1 MTSND
6 PDETAGTILI
16 VGASR
21 GLGHAMAAEFLR
33 RNWAVI
39 GTVRG
44 TGHTLL
50 HALAD
55 TFPGRVEVEELDVT
69 EREQIAARDDVVK
82 ASLRDLPMVVAKRMN
97 AATTVASTAH
107 FARLAG
113 ISVFATGGIGG
124 VHRGASENFDESAD
138 LQALGS
144 IPVVVVC
151 AGVKSILDVG
161 ATLERLETYSVPV
174 LVFGSD
180 RFPGF
185 YLRDSGF
192 AAPWRVDTQQEVVA
206 AARAQAR
213 LDLPQATLVAQP
225 LPANEQMDPGV
236 HDRLLKESLAAAAE
250 QGITGKD
257 LTPFMLEWFHS
268 RSDGASVR
276 INRRLAV
283 RNAELAARI
292 AAAM

>member
-1 MTSND
+1 MSLRVSVEVDAALYAGNAVVALESTIIAHGLPWPQNLEVA
-6 PDETAGTILI
+6 DELEQAVREQGAVPATIAILD
-16 VGASR
+16 
-21 GLGHAMAAEFLR
+21 
-33 RNWAVI
+33 
-39 GTVRG
+39 GTVHVGLSVR
-44 TGHTLL
+44 
-50 HALAD
+50 
-55 TFPGRVEVEELDVT
+55 

-206 AARAQAR
+206 AARA
-213 LDLPQATLVAQP
+213 LSGP
-225 LPANEQMDPGV
+225 L
-236 HDRLLKESLAAAAE
+236 
-250 QGITGKD
+250 
-257 LTPFMLEWFHS
+257 
-268 RSDGASVR
+268 
-276 INRRLAV
+276 
-283 RNAELAARI
+283 
-292 AAAM
+292 

>member
-1 MTSND
+1 M
-6 PDETAGTILI
+6 
-16 VGASR
+16 
-21 GLGHAMAAEFLR
+21 
-33 RNWAVI
+33 
-39 GTVRG
+39 
-44 TGHTLL
+44 
-50 HALAD
+50 
-55 TFPGRVEVEELDVT
+55 
-69 EREQIAARDDVVK
+69 
-82 ASLRDLPMVVAKRMN
+82 
-97 AATTVASTAH
+97 
-107 FARLAG
+107 
-113 ISVFATGGIGG
+113 
-124 VHRGASENFDESAD
+124 
-138 LQALGS
+138 
-144 IPVVVVC
+144 
-151 AGVKSILDVG
+151 
-161 ATLERLETYSVPV
+161 
-174 LVFGSD
+174 
-180 RFPGF
+180 
-185 YLRDSGF
+185 
-192 AAPWRVDTQQEVVA
+192 DTQQEVVA